1 MTDKEIIRCKYK
13 FQNND
18 KFNGKDY
25 CTLFNEVCSDVEFVC
40 DKNCQVFEDY
50 KQLKRLEQENAEL
63 KAENERLKERQINWF
78 NQEANVYKQ
87 TLQEIKAICKM
98 DCGDCPYNQDCDCNY
113 QECEEAKIDDILDLI
128 TKAEINE

>member
-87 TLQEIKAICKM
+87 TLQEIKAIVVGIRSYLEVPTPKDVRYEM
-98 DCGDCPYNQDCDCNY
+98 DR
-113 QECEEAKIDDILDLI
+113 ILDFI
-128 TKAEINE
+128 NKAENYVNE